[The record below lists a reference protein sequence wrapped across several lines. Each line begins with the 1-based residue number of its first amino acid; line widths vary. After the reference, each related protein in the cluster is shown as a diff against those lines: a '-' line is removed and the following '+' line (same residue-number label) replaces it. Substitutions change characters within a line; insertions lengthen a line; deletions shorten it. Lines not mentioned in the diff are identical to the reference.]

1 MSGEDTSPARG
12 FRSANVRLADVVRR
26 GAEPPPL
33 AAIAR
38 LPWHPWLI
46 VGITCIGAFIGQL
59 DASIVQIALPI
70 LGTRFKASLES
81 VSWVSLAYLLA
92 FAASLP
98 IFGRLCEMFGRKL
111 LYLLGYLL
119 FTVATALCGS
129 APNLA
134 WLIFFR
140 LLQGIGG
147 ALLGANSISILIK
160 AVGANQRARALGIF
174 SAAQAVGISLG
185 PAVGGVLLGAYG
197 WRAIFWVAV
206 PFSAA
211 AFVIGWLALP
221 QTAGLAE
228 EKVFDW
234 WGALFLAPALITLVL
249 ALNQVSAWGVA
260 SPSLL
265 FCAALFAILT
275 ISLILH
281 ERAFA
286 FPLLDFRLFAR
297 PAFSCGI
304 VGVVLGYALLY
315 GMFFLMSFAL
325 VRGYHDPAT
334 LVGVRLAIVPVALG
348 LIAPF
353 SGALTD
359 RLGPRVPSV
368 AGMAIS
374 ILSLLL
380 LSLVADDP
388 HVSRLIGGVALALF
402 GAGLGVFI
410 APNTSATVSAA
421 PPDLSG
427 EAGALVNLMR
437 VLGTSLGVVSA
448 SSMLS
453 WQIQARTGAQSSAV
467 IFEGRHLLK
476 AVESGFAMLMVFAL
490 IAGLASLVRTPRPA

>member
-1 MSGEDTSPARG
+1 MSVGDTSPARR
-12 FRSANVRLADVVRR
+12 FRPADVIRY
-26 GAEPPPL
+26 GTEPPPL
-33 AAIAR
+33 AVIAR

-98 IFGRLCEMFGRKL
+98 IFGRLCEMFGRKS

-119 FTVATALCGS
+119 FTVATSLCGS

-134 WLIFFR
+134 WLVAFR

-147 ALLGANSISILIK
+147 ALLGANSISILVK
-160 AVGANQRARALGIF
+160 AVGADRRARALGIF
-174 SAAQAVGISLG
+174 SAAQAVGVSLG
-185 PAVGGVLLGAYG
+185 PVIGGVLLGAYG

-211 AFVIGWLALP
+211 AFLIGWLALP
-221 QTAGLAE
+221 QTTGLAKD
-228 EKVFDW
+228 KVFDW
-234 WGALFLAPALITLVL
+234 QGALCLTPALIALVL
-249 ALNQVSAWGVA
+249 ALNQVSVWGLA
-260 SPSLL
+260 SPALL
-265 FCAALFAILT
+265 FCAALFAILM
-275 ISLILH
+275 IFLIRH
-281 ERAFA
+281 EHAFA
-286 FPLLDFRLFAR
+286 FPLLDFRLFVR

-334 LVGVRLAIVPVALG
+334 LVGLRLAIVPVALG
-348 LIAPF
+348 LVAPF

-368 AGMAIS
+368 GGMAVS
-374 ILSLLL
+374 ILALLL
-380 LSLVADDP
+380 LSIAATHP
-388 HVSRLIGGVALALF
+388 HASRFVDGAGLALF

-410 APNTSATVSAA
+410 APNTSATMSAA
-421 PPDLSG
+421 PADLSG

-453 WQIQARTGAQSSAV
+453 WQIQAGTGVHSSAV

-476 AVESGFAMLMVFAL
+476 AIESGFAMLMVFAL
-490 IAGLASLVRTPRPA
+490 IAGLASLVRAPRPA